1 MKILQLCKKFP
12 YPLKDGE
19 SIAVTSLSRSLH
31 RLGCEI
37 SLLAM
42 NTRKHYFPIDQL
54 PAHFNHYKT
63 IETVAIDNRVKPWA
77 AFRSLLSEGDSY
89 HVSRFLSA
97 NYERQLKALLQADNY
112 DIVQLETPYL
122 SPYIPVVRRYSDA
135 AVVMR
140 AHNVEHEIWKRISAN
155 TRFGPKRW
163 YLKKLTERLR
173 QYEMQQLSAY
183 DLLAAI
189 TERDLACFRK
199 MGYDGLATVTPI
211 GIESSRYTPDFT
223 SYERPL
229 SLSFIGSLDWMPNQ
243 EGLRW
248 FLEHVWPLLRQRHPG
263 LKLHVAGRN
272 TPSWLYR
279 LNTPGLQVEGEV
291 PSAPDFIN
299 AHSLMV
305 VPLLSGSGMRAKI
318 LEGMALGKAV
328 LTTAVGLEGI
338 QAKHRKEV
346 LVADSPQAFVDEVS
360 WAIQSQSQLCE
371 LGKAARQL
379 VFERYDSLEV
389 ARRLMKAYSELT
401 VEAL

>member
-42 NTRKHYFPIDQL
+42 NTRKHYFPTEQL
-54 PAHFNHYKT
+54 PDHFNHYQT
-63 IETVAIDNRVKPWA
+63 IKTVAIDNRVKPWA
-77 AFRSLLSEGDSY
+77 ALKSLMSEGDSY
-89 HVSRFLSA
+89 HISRFLSTD
-97 NYERQLKALLQADNY
+97 YERQLKVLLQANDY
-112 DIVQLETPYL
+112 DVVQLETPYL
-122 SPYIPVVRRYSDA
+122 SPYIPIIRRYSDA

-140 AHNVEHEIWKRISAN
+140 AHNVEHEIWERISAN

-173 QYEMQQLSAY
+173 RYEIQQLGAY

-189 TERDLACFRK
+189 TERDLAYFRK

-223 SYERPL
+223 SYKRPL
-229 SLSFIGSLDWMPNQ
+229 TLSFIGSLDWMPNQ

-248 FLEHVWPLLRQRHPG
+248 LLEHVWPLLRQRHPG

-291 PSAPDFIN
+291 PSAADFIN
-299 AHSLMV
+299 QHSLMV

-328 LTTAVGLEGI
+328 LTTSIGLEGI
-338 QAKHRKEV
+338 EAGHRKEV
-346 LVADSPQAFVDEVS
+346 LVADTPKAFVDEVS
-360 WAIQSQSQLCE
+360 WAIKEHAQLCK

-379 VFERYDSLEV
+379 VLERYDSLEV
-389 ARRLMKAYSELT
+389 ARQLMKAYSELT

>member
-19 SIAVTSLSRSLH
+19 SIAVTSLSRSLR

-42 NTRKHYFPIDQL
+42 NTRKHYFPVDQL
-54 PAHFNHYKT
+54 PPHFNHYKT
-63 IETVAIDNRVKPWA
+63 VRTVAIDNRVKPWA
-77 AFRSLLSEGDSY
+77 AFKSLMSEGDSY
-89 HVSRFLSA
+89 HISRFLSA
-97 NYERQLKALLQADNY
+97 DYERQLKTMLQANDY

-122 SPYIPVVRRYSDA
+122 SPYIPVVRRCSDA

-140 AHNVEHEIWKRISAN
+140 AHNVEHEIWERISAN

-163 YLKKLTERLR
+163 YLNKLTERLR
-173 QYEMQQLSAY
+173 RYEIQQLGAY

-189 TERDLACFRK
+189 TERDLAYFRK
-199 MGYDGLATVTPI
+199 MGYDGKATVTPI
-211 GIESSRYTPDFT
+211 GIESSRYEPDFT
-223 SYERPL
+223 SYEQPL

-248 FLEHVWPLLRQRHPG
+248 FLEHVWPALQQRHPG

-279 LNTPGLQVEGEV
+279 LNMRGLQVEGEV
-291 PSAPDFIN
+291 PSAADFIN
-299 AHSLMV
+299 QHSLMV

-328 LTTAVGLEGI
+328 LTTSIGLEGI
-338 QAKHRKEV
+338 AAGHRKEV
-346 LVADSPQAFVDEVS
+346 LVADTPKAFVDEVS
-360 WAIQSQSQLCE
+360 WAIKEQTQLCQ

-379 VFERYDSLEV
+379 VLERYDSLEV